1 MHKILNRIAKIISTA
16 VFVVLVCS
24 IALIVGYVIRVN
36 YLSKNGDLG
45 KVNTNFYTI
54 LTQSMYPTIKAGDVV
69 ITYKDENNKYDV
81 GDVVTFI
88 SDSNGGI
95 TVTHRIMETYD
106 LNGYYS
112 YVTKGDNN
120 NARDNEM
127 VKSDNVLG
135 KVILKI
141 PKIGYAQQFLVS
153 KTGWIVAVLLPCLGV
168 VIYDILKLFLSLTIR
183 GKNKI
188 NENSDTVIARKKLKK
203 VVDDDAGEE

>member
-16 VFVVLVCS
+16 IFVVLVC
-24 IALIVGYVIRVN
+24 IIVLIIGYVIRVN

-69 ITYKDENNKYDV
+69 ITYKDENDKYDV
-81 GDVVTFI
+81 GDVITFI

-95 TVTHRIMETYD
+95 TVTHRVMEVYN
-106 LNGYYS
+106 LNNSYS

-120 NARDNEM
+120 NAKDNEM

-135 KVILKI
+135 KVVVKI

-153 KTGWIVAVLLPCLGV
+153 KTGWIAAVLLPCLGV
-168 VIYDILKLFLSLTIR
+168 VIYDILKLVLSFARR
-183 GKNKI
+183 GKSRIKEDDETN
-188 NENSDTVIARKKLKK
+188 NARKRLKE
-203 VVDDDAGEE
+203 VVDDEGTK